1 MDAYRHVNHA
11 QTVTL
16 LEEARLQLLYGEG
29 ARHGAGMVDG
39 GLVVARLEAVY
50 HAPLFV
56 NGEAFRVGLSITRL
70 RVADFTIHQ
79 EVHCGPSEN
88 DKIGVVADVTLAPY
102 DLVNERP
109 RRLTEAE
116 RDFLAGWRS
125 GSEESV

>member
-16 LEEARLQLLYGEG
+16 LEEARLQLLFGEG
-29 ARHGAGMVDG
+29 ARHGSDMVDG
-39 GLVVARLEAVY
+39 GLVVAKLEAVY

-56 NGEAFRVGLSITRL
+56 NGQPFRVALSISRM

-79 EVHCGPSEN
+79 EVHCGPSET
-88 DKIGVVADVTLAPY
+88 DKVGVVADVTLAPY

>member
-1 MDAYRHVNHA
+1 MGVYYASVWPRWSDMDAYRHVNHA

-29 ARHGAGMVDG
+29 ARHGADLVDG
-39 GLVVARLEAVY
+39 GLVVAKLEAVY

-56 NGEAFRVGLSITRL
+56 NGQPFRVAMTITRM
-70 RVADFTIHQ
+70 RVADVQ
-79 EVHCGPSEN
+79 
-88 DKIGVVADVTLAPY
+88 LAPY
-102 DLVNERP
+102 DLDNERP

>member
-39 GLVVARLEAVY
+39 GLVVVRLEAVY

-56 NGEAFRVGLSITRL
+56 NGEPFRVGLSITRM

-79 EVHCGPSEN
+79 EVHCGPSEG